1 MFSASDV
8 QKLRLATG
16 AGLME
21 CKRALTDATGDFD
34 AAVSLIQ
41 ERGLVKAEKKA
52 DRSAGSGLIHSYIHN
67 SRVGVLLEL
76 NCETDFVAR
85 TEQFKELAHNIV
97 MHVAAMKPAD
107 TNELLAQPYIK
118 DPNSTVESVVKTAIA
133 KLGENIKVGKFIR
146 YEI

>member
-76 NCETDFVAR
+76 NCETDFVAGPQYCHACCGHEAR
-85 TEQFKELAHNIV
+85 
-97 MHVAAMKPAD
+97 
-107 TNELLAQPYIK
+107 
-118 DPNSTVESVVKTAIA
+118 
-133 KLGENIKVGKFIR
+133 
-146 YEI
+146 